1 MKKRNQPL
9 VYIWTVCLGVL
20 LCVLAGCGIPALSP
34 TPSPVAS
41 PQTSPTAPIQF
52 TADVVYNLV
61 GIYGG
66 TYQWHGSSSSS
77 PMRLEITQQEAGSL
91 TGDCLLGNQ
100 RFPLLNGI
108 ISGAYGGDEGG
119 ISFTVDVP
127 SSQGQQTISLHFLG
141 DVTKEG
147 SMTGDVSAS
156 DGKKGTWS
164 AKKR

>member
-1 MKKRNQPL
+1 
-9 VYIWTVCLGVL
+9 
-20 LCVLAGCGIPALSP
+20 VLAGCGTPALRT

-41 PQTSPTAPIQF
+41 AQTSAAAPIQF
-52 TADVVYNLV
+52 TADVIYNLI

-77 PMRLEITQQEAGSL
+77 LMRLEITQQEAGSL
-91 TGDCLLGNQ
+91 AGDCLLGNQ
-100 RFPLLNGI
+100 RFPLLHGVV
-108 ISGAYGGDEGG
+108 SGAYGGDEGG

-141 DVTKEG
+141 EVTKEG
-147 SMTGDVSAS
+147 SMIGDVSAS

-164 AKKR
+164 VKKM